1 MVGKAAG
8 LSHIAALQNVQP
20 IQPAGLSQLQAM
32 GPGHPAHLGMVWAL
46 AIPSLRRPC
55 LPLPTHPSP
64 PGPLD
69 LAPSPTIV

>member
-46 AIPSLRRPC
+46 AIPSLPPPWEGPASPC
-55 LPLPTHPSP
+55 PPTPVLQ
-64 PGPLD
+64 GLW
-69 LAPSPTIV
+69 T